1 MTARDAIEQTWR
13 PEVKALRAALT
24 AALEQN
30 ERFAAELRKLRAEI
44 DTWGDMWNDEA
55 LLAARVDALRD
66 GTAQL

>member
-13 PEVKALRAALT
+13 PEVEALRRQMGKWQLDF
-24 AALEQN
+24 EN
-30 ERFAAELRKLRAEI
+30 EAKENVRLRAEI
-44 DTWGDMWNDEA
+44 ETWGRIWNDEA